1 MKFIERKKCAY
12 CDPYDN
18 QAHIGW
24 RVEQIFIPFE
34 RFFGKIIFFL
44 KEKFPYSYSVIN
56 ELLMKGFFKILMI
69 SKILKEKDICEYD
82 EKIHNRSLVIA
93 QAARKRGIIM
103 KALKLFGVKN
113 TNFFSMVVNGKKLI
127 FEGLPTSP
135 VGHTQLLDFDN
146 KFVFKKILRDNALP
160 YAEGKVFSN
169 SKTALRYAKE
179 LGFPLVVK
187 PCSESLSMHT
197 TCNLQNDSTLKEAI
211 LIAQIVNREFILE
224 KHIPGDVYRIT
235 IVNNDFIAC
244 CLRKPPSVIGD
255 GTHSIEELVNI
266 KNNNSLRGNLH
277 QKNFTLHK
285 INLAERAISLMADRG
300 LNVKRVPLKGERV
313 YLHDKVVL
321 ACGSD
326 IYDKTKTLHVN
337 NRSMF
342 LNLSRFLHVSL
353 VGIDFICQDI
363 SKPYYEQSCAIIE
376 ANSLPYIDMH
386 HFPIDGQPRDIAG
399 FIIDSLLKI

>member
-187 PCSESLSMHT
+187 PCSGSLSMHT
-197 TCNLQNDSTLKEAI
+197 TCNIQNESTLKEAI
-211 LIAQIVNREFILE
+211 LIAQ
-224 KHIPGDVYRIT
+224 
-235 IVNNDFIAC
+235 
-244 CLRKPPSVIGD
+244 
-255 GTHSIEELVNI
+255 LVNI

-300 LNVKRVPLKGERV
+300 LNVKSVPLKGERV

-326 IYDKTKTLHVN
+326 IYDKTNTLHVN
-337 NRSMF
+337 NRSMS